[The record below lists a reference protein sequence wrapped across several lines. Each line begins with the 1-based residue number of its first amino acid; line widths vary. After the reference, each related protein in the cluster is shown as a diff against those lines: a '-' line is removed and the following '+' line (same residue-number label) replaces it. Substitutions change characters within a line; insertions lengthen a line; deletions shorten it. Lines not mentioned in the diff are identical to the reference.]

1 MKVVVTGATGFLGR
15 ALVPALAAS
24 GHQIT
29 ALTRSTS
36 HAVGLGAPRIVELE
50 LEDATALAPIL
61 SGHDAIIHL
70 AGERLDRRRWDA
82 RQKQI
87 IRDSRVESTRAIVEA
102 LSSLTTR
109 PSVLLHASGIDY
121 YGYASG
127 PLDDDEV
134 TESDPPGESF
144 LSRVCRDWEREASAA
159 TKLGVRVV
167 HMRMGLLLARGGGA
181 LARMKTPFQLFA
193 GGKIGSGK
201 QWVSWIHRDDAIAA
215 YLAALTD
222 ARYTGAIN
230 LVTDST
236 RNADFSAALGHALHR
251 PSWLPVPAFAL
262 KAAVGELAESI
273 LNGRKAVPSK
283 LRELGFTWKHATLDD
298 AVAAAV

>member
-1 MKVVVTGATGFLGR
+1 VKVVVTGATGFVGR
-15 ALVPALAAS
+15 ALVPALAAA

-29 ALTRSTS
+29 AITRSAS
-36 HAVGLGAPRIVELE
+36 HATGLGPARIVEAE
-50 LEDATALAPIL
+50 LESAAALAPIL
-61 SGHDAIIHL
+61 DGEDAIIHL

-82 RQKQI
+82 RQKQV

-102 LSSLTTR
+102 LATLATR
-109 PSVLLHASGIDY
+109 PAVLVHASGIDY

-127 PLDDDEV
+127 PLDDDDV

-144 LSRVCRDWEREASAA
+144 LARVCRDWEREASAA
-159 TKLGVRVV
+159 VPLGVRVV
-167 HMRMGLLLARGGGA
+167 HMRMGLVLAPGGGA
-181 LARMKTPFQLFA
+181 LARMKTPFTLFA

-201 QWVSWIHRDDAIAA
+201 QWVSWIHRDDAVAA
-215 YLAALTD
+215 YVAALAD
-222 ARYTGAIN
+222 ARYTGPIN
-230 LVTDST
+230 LVADST

-273 LNGRKAVPSK
+273 LHGRKAVPAR
-283 LRELGFTWKHATLDD
+283 LRALGFTWKHATLDD
-298 AVAAAV
+298 AVAASL